1 MPEEKLENAEPRTV
15 PDDSME
21 SNDNPITLEA
31 IKAVRGATSEGMWV
45 CKQMLQ
51 KYDGDVDK
59 AIEEINNHP
68 PKRPLMGRVVMDDEK
83 EGK

>member
-1 MPEEKLENAEPRTV
+1 MPEEKSENAETRTV
-15 PDDSME
+15 PDDFLK

-31 IKAVRGATSEGMWV
+31 IKAVRRATSEGMWY

-51 KYDGDVDK
+51 KCGGDVDK

>member
-1 MPEEKLENAEPRTV
+1 MPEEKSENAETRTV
-15 PDDSME
+15 PDDFLK

-31 IKAVRGATSEGMWV
+31 IKAVRKATSEEMWH

-68 PKRPLMGRVVMDDEK
+68 PRRPLMGRVVMDDETD
-83 EGK
+83 GK

>member
-1 MPEEKLENAEPRTV
+1 
-15 PDDSME
+15 
-21 SNDNPITLEA
+21 
-31 IKAVRGATSEGMWV
+31 MWV

-68 PKRPLMGRVVMDDEK
+68 PRRPLMGRVVMDDETD
-83 EGK
+83 GK